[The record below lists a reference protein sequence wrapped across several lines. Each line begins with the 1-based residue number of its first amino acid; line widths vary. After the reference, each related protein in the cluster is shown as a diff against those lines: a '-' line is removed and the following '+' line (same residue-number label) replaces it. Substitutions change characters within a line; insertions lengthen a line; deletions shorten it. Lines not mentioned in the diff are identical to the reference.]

1 MSLEYYLRYFM
12 YPTYPNLLNLL
23 NLLPDLLKFNP
34 IFPFFLALFSIM
46 GALRTWPEFL
56 HVLSEHG
63 IYHSLCIPSFI
74 EKDRVAGYWTFMFVM
89 SKVPELGD
97 TIFIVLR
104 KQPLIFLH
112 WYVLIIQ
119 CEI

>member
-1 MSLEYYLRYFM
+1 M
-12 YPTYPNLLNLL
+12 
-23 NLLPDLLKFNP
+23 DKKFVDKLIP
-34 IFPFFLALFSIM
+34 KLVSSFS
-46 GALRTWPEFL
+46 
-56 HVLSEHG
+56 S
-63 IYHSLCIPSFI
+63 SFI

-112 WYVLIIQ
+112 WYHHITVLLYSWYSYS
-119 CEI
+119 EYTAAARWFVTMNYLVHSVMYTYYAFKAMR

>member
-1 MSLEYYLRYFM
+1 
-12 YPTYPNLLNLL
+12 
-23 NLLPDLLKFNP
+23 
-34 IFPFFLALFSIM
+34 M

-112 WYVLIIQ
+112 WYVPYTSMRNF
-119 CEI
+119 

>member
-1 MSLEYYLRYFM
+1 MSTKLNIKAQEPFEVGLTFVSLFYF
-12 YPTYPNLLNLL
+12 
-23 NLLPDLLKFNP
+23 
-34 IFPFFLALFSIM
+34 
-46 GALRTWPEFL
+46 
-56 HVLSEHG
+56 
-63 IYHSLCIPSFI
+63 SFI

-112 WYVLIIQ
+112 W
-119 CEI
+119 

>member
-1 MSLEYYLRYFM
+1 MNKTKEVDKSKDSFDHCTALCMSC
-12 YPTYPNLLNLL
+12 
-23 NLLPDLLKFNP
+23 
-34 IFPFFLALFSIM
+34 FFVSF
-46 GALRTWPEFL
+46 
-56 HVLSEHG
+56 
-63 IYHSLCIPSFI
+63 SFI

-112 WYVLIIQ
+112 W
-119 CEI
+119 

>member
-1 MSLEYYLRYFM
+1 MSTRPKMEIRGVLTLWN
-12 YPTYPNLLNLL
+12 TT
-23 NLLPDLLKFNP
+23 
-34 IFPFFLALFSIM
+34 LALFSIM

-63 IYHSLCIPSFI
+63 IYHSLCIPRYTVYNTKQGDQKSLLKYSSLISLCSFI

-112 WYVLIIQ
+112 W
-119 CEI
+119 